1 MENKDYSNVNHLYGF
16 FAFTAS
22 NSAPNRD
29 GFTGEIRQ
37 YNDGRVYMSEES
49 VKQIVRLGVHNNN
62 VFYQKKEQ
70 LLIPKM
76 TPIGSKERTEA
87 VKRVIDAI

>member
-1 MENKDYSNVNHLYGF
+1 MEKKDYSKVNYIYGF
-16 FAFTAS
+16 FAFTAE

-37 YNDGRVYMSEES
+37 YDDGRVYMSEES

-62 VFYQKKEQ
+62 AY
-70 LLIPKM
+70 
-76 TPIGSKERTEA
+76 
-87 VKRVIDAI
+87 